1 LLTPLREEDREAWL
15 EKLVDVV
22 QKQGLETTTV
32 EKSHIEKAAKVIS
45 LTLPHNIILSKL
57 LKFQECC
64 QNEFDDSGTELLNVI
79 SSFDV
84 PKFVYSSER
93 KKYLPHDSKLSLFG
107 QARDKAEMFRHRYAV
122 LHQRTSRHS
131 LFTPSILGAAS
142 SNSGASGSQKYQLK
156 PIEYLL
162 GMSSKLTN
170 VVVLGMLTHLT
181 EGKLYLEDTTGS
193 VPVSLKDTVRI
204 I

>member
-1 LLTPLREEDREAWL
+1 MDCVPDCCAGYPRSEVL
-15 EKLVDVV
+15 ESDQHHIVDQVR
-22 QKQGLETTTV
+22 
-32 EKSHIEKAAKVIS
+32 S
-45 LTLPHNIILSKL
+45 
-57 LKFQECC
+57 
-64 QNEFDDSGTELLNVI
+64 
-79 SSFDV
+79 
-84 PKFVYSSER
+84 
-93 KKYLPHDSKLSLFG
+93 SLFG